1 MIYKAVFETT
11 AGMLNAVWD
20 GDTNIQVFWGDE
32 EAPFA
37 LIGAFDYS
45 QDYPRVPSSAESMAR
60 RVQAWFWEHERGM
73 EIERIT
79 VSTTSELDRT
89 W

>member
-1 MIYKAVFETT
+1 MIYKAIFETT
-11 AGMLNAVWD
+11 AGTINAVWD
-20 GDTNIQVFWGDE
+20 GDTNIHIYWGDE

-37 LIGAFDYS
+37 LINAFAYS
-45 QDYPRVPSSAESMAR
+45 NGLPRIPSSAESMAH
-60 RVQAWFWEHERGM
+60 RVQAWMWENERGI

-79 VSTTSELDRT
+79 VSTTSVLSRN